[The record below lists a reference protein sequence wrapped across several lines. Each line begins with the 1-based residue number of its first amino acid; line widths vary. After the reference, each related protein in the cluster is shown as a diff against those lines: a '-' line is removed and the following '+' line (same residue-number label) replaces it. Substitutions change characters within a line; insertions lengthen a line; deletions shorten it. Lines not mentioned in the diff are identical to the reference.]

1 MLRLRQ
7 DIPLFPGGRK
17 KAFTLSSDD
26 GVTQDTRL
34 TELMRKYGIK
44 GTFHLNSGLMGDRDW
59 LIQPGIDVSHYKLR
73 RDEIKEVYD
82 GFEIAVH
89 TMTHPD
95 LTTVPSSMAAWEI
108 SENKR
113 DLETLAGHPISGM
126 SYPFGT
132 YNDSVLETVRL
143 CGILYSRTVITT
155 DAFRLPENFL
165 TWHPTCHYCAD
176 NRMELAEKF
185 LEENAAE
192 EYLSPSLFYVWGH
205 AYQLDAYQDWEGI
218 ENFFAR
224 LGNKEDIWYA
234 SNIEIC
240 QYILAVRSLVYS
252 STGDYIFNPT
262 CTDVWLMID
271 GRPYQI
277 PSGKTVSIPWKHTND

>member
-1 MLRLRQ
+1 
-7 DIPLFPGGRK
+7 
-17 KAFTLSSDD
+17 
-26 GVTQDTRL
+26 
-34 TELMRKYGIK
+34 
-44 GTFHLNSGLMGDRDW
+44 
-59 LIQPGIDVSHYKLR
+59 
-73 RDEIKEVYD
+73 
-82 GFEIAVH
+82 
-89 TMTHPD
+89 
-95 LTTVPSSMAAWEI
+95 
-108 SENKR
+108 
-113 DLETLAGHPISGM
+113 M

-132 YNDSVLETVRL
+132 YNDSVLKTVRI

-155 DAFRLPENFL
+155 DDFRLPENFHLASYMSLLCRQPYGACREISGGQRRRRISFTFPLFMCGDML
-165 TWHPTCHYCAD
+165 TSWMPTR
-176 NRMELAEKF
+176 N
-185 LEENAAE
+185 
-192 EYLSPSLFYVWGH
+192 
-205 AYQLDAYQDWEGI
+205 WEGI